1 MSKVIHICQTLE
13 TRPISL
19 YLEFQDLT
27 ELDFENVK
35 KISQLYTQACEAR
48 FTDVL
53 KKALERYAETGELPT
68 LGIAMEDF
76 DV

>member
-1 MSKVIHICQTLE
+1 MSKVIHICRALE

-19 YLEFQDLT
+19 HLEFQDLT
-27 ELDFENVK
+27 ESDFENVK
-35 KISQLYTQACEAR
+35 KISRLYTEACEAR

-53 KKALERYAETGELPT
+53 KRAIERYAETGELPT

>member
-1 MSKVIHICQTLE
+1 MSKVIHINQKIR

-27 ELDFENVK
+27 ESDFQSVRE
-35 KISQLYTQACEAR
+35 ICRLYTEACEAR

-53 KKALERYAETGELPT
+53 NRAIERYVETGELPT
-68 LGIAMEDF
+68 RSIAMEDF
-76 DV
+76 DE